1 MVAKPFRALM
11 ICAGG
16 MSSSLVEAHIRRAA
30 EAAGVALDLRSISC
44 VEADIWDFA
53 AQPVEVLLVAPQVRF
68 LRRRLAARLEPQGI
82 LVLPIEP
89 ALYGMAEGEAIFRQ
103 MLSALEGR
111 GARRQAEGAP
121 ERIQKP

>member
-11 ICAGG
+11 LCAGG
-16 MSSSLVEAHIRRAA
+16 MSSSLVETHLRRAA

-53 AQPVEVLLVAPQVRF
+53 AQPVEVILVAPQVRF

-103 MLSALEGR
+103 MLSALQGR
-111 GARRQAEGAP
+111 GARRQADGAP
-121 ERIQKP
+121 GRIQKP

>member
-16 MSSSLVEAHIRRAA
+16 MSSSLVETHIRRAA
-30 EAAGVALDLRSISC
+30 EAAR
-44 VEADIWDFA
+44 
-53 AQPVEVLLVAPQVRF
+53 
-68 LRRRLAARLEPQGI
+68 
-82 LVLPIEP
+82 
-89 ALYGMAEGEAIFRQ
+89 GEAIFRQ

-111 GARRQAEGAP
+111 GARRQADGAP

>member
-11 ICAGG
+11 LCATG
-16 MSSSLVEAHIRRAA
+16 MSSSLVETHIRRAA
-30 EAAGVALDLRSISC
+30 QAAGVALDLRSISC

-53 AQPVEVLLVAPQVRF
+53 AQPVEVILVAPQVRF

-103 MLSALEGR
+103 MLSALQGR
-111 GARRQAEGAP
+111 GARRQADGAP
-121 ERIQKP
+121 GRIQKP